1 MRLPDLHLPPEADTL
16 RREVRAFIADELR
29 HRRWTPRVDAWLS
42 GFDPEFSRRLG
53 AHGWLGMTWP
63 TRYGG
68 GGRSALER
76 YVVTEELLAAGAP
89 VGAHW
94 VSDRQTGQLLLRFGT
109 ESQRQQLLPPMI
121 RGELYFAIG
130 MSEPDAGSDL
140 AAVRTRAERVSGGW
154 ELHGTK
160 VWTSGAHRS
169 QRAIVL
175 CRTSPR
181 EQDRHAGLSQLLLDL
196 HGTPG
201 VEIRP
206 ILSMTGEHHFNEVIL
221 DGAFVP
227 DEMVVGQIGDGWHQV
242 TSELALERSGPE
254 RFLSTLPLLTVL
266 IDQLSERPSPQAA
279 ITVGEL
285 VAGLMTLRRLSM
297 SIAAAIAAGADPA
310 VDAALVKDLGT
321 RYERSV
327 TAAVRRLLPL
337 EPDLH
342 DEDPLAVRLA
352 DAVLSAPAGTLRG
365 GTNEILRTIV
375 ARSLQTS

>member
-1 MRLPDLHLPPEADTL
+1 MRLPDLHLPSDADSL
-16 RREVRAFIADELR
+16 RAEVREFIADELR
-29 HRRWTPRVDAWLS
+29 RGRWTPRVDSWLS

-53 AHGWLGMTWP
+53 ARGWLGMTWP
-63 TRYGG
+63 KQYGG
-68 GGRSALER
+68 GGRSPLER

-94 VSDRQTGQLLLRFGT
+94 ASDRQTGQLLLRFGT
-109 ESQRQQLLPPMI
+109 EAQREELLPPMI

-140 AAVRTRAERVSGGW
+140 AAVRTRGERVDGGW

-160 VWTSGAHRS
+160 VWTSGAHRA

-181 EQDRHAGLSQLLLDL
+181 EENRHAGMSQMLLDL
-196 HGTPG
+196 HNTPG

-206 ILSMTGEHHFNEVIL
+206 IISMTGEHHFNEVIL

-227 DEMVVGQIGDGWHQV
+227 DEMVVGSIGDGWHQV

-254 RFLSTLPLLTVL
+254 RFLSTLPLLTVI
-266 IDQLSERPSPQAA
+266 IDRLAKTAGPQEA
-279 ITVGEL
+279 ITIGEL
-285 VAGLMTLRRLSM
+285 VAGLMTLRRLS
-297 SIAAAIAAGADPA
+297 IAVAAAIAAGENPA
-310 VDAALVKDLGT
+310 VEAALVKDLGT
-321 RYERSV
+321 RFERTV
-327 TAAVRRLLPL
+327 TNAARRLLPC
-337 EPDLH
+337 EPDLG
-342 DEDPLAVRLA
+342 DEDPLPMRLA
-352 DAVLSAPAGTLRG
+352 DAVLSSPAGTLRG

-375 ARSLQTS
+375 ARSLEAT

>member
-1 MRLPDLHLPPEADTL
+1 MRLPDLHLPPDADAL
-16 RREVRAFIADELR
+16 RGEVREFLAEELR
-29 HRRWTPRVDAWLS
+29 ERRWVPRVDSWLS

-53 AHGWLGMTWP
+53 ARGWLGMTWP
-63 TRYGG
+63 AKYGG
-68 GGRSALER
+68 GGRSPLER

-109 ESQRQQLLPPMI
+109 EAQREELLPPMI

-140 AAVRTRAERVSGGW
+140 AAVRTRGERVDGGW
-154 ELHGTK
+154 TLHGTK
-160 VWTSGAHRS
+160 VWTSGAHRA

-181 EQDRHAGLSQLLLDL
+181 EEDRHAGMSQMLLDL
-196 HGTPG
+196 HGTDG

-206 ILSMTGEHHFNEVIL
+206 IISMTGEHHFNEVIL

-227 DEMVVGQIGDGWHQV
+227 DEMVVGRIGDGWHQV

-266 IDQLSERPSPQAA
+266 IDRLAAVAGPQEAVT
-279 ITVGEL
+279 IGEL
-285 VAGLMTLRRLSM
+285 VAGLMTLRRLSL
-297 SIAAAIAAGADPA
+297 SVAAAIEAGQDPA

-321 RYERSV
+321 RFERTV
-327 TAAVRRLLPL
+327 TAAVRRLLPC
-337 EPDLH
+337 EPDLGAT
-342 DEDPLAVRLA
+342 DELSARLA

-375 ARSLQTS
+375 ARSLATA

>member
-1 MRLPDLHLPPEADTL
+1 MRLPDLHLPPDADVL
-16 RREVRAFIADELR
+16 RAEVRAFLAEELR
-29 HRRWTPRVDAWLS
+29 DRRWTPRVDSWLA

-53 AHGWLGMTWP
+53 ARGWLGMTWP
-63 TRYGG
+63 SKYGG
-68 GGRSALER
+68 GGHSPLER

-109 ESQRQQLLPPMI
+109 EAQREELLPPMI

-140 AAVRTRAERVSGGW
+140 AAVRTRGERVDGGW
-154 ELHGTK
+154 TLHGTK
-160 VWTSGAHRS
+160 VWTSGAHRA

-181 EQDRHAGLSQLLLDL
+181 EDDRHAGMSQMLLDL
-196 HGTPG
+196 HGTDG

-206 ILSMTGEHHFNEVIL
+206 IISMTGEHHFNEVIL

-227 DEMVVGQIGDGWHQV
+227 DEMVVGRIGDGWHQV

-266 IDQLSERPSPQAA
+266 IDRLAAAAGPQDAVT
-279 ITVGEL
+279 IGEL

-297 SIAAAIAAGADPA
+297 SVAAAIEAGEDPA

-321 RYERSV
+321 RFERTV
-327 TAAVRRLLPL
+327 TAAVRRLLPS
-337 EPDLH
+337 EPDLAAA
-342 DEDPLAVRLA
+342 DELPMRLA

-375 ARSLQTS
+375 ARSLATA